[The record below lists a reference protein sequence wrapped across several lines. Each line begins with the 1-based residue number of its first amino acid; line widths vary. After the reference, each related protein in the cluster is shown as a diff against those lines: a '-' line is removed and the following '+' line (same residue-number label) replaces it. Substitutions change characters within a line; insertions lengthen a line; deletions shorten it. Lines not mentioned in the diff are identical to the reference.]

1 MDGSCACK
9 AGWSFVDC
17 SRQEIT
23 TFMIKSDFTEGPEGW
38 TVYNNSCSGV
48 LDELLED
55 SFDLFAI
62 NSDSLMRG
70 ACSDTFSG
78 GDSGLLWEGISGYL
92 HLTDKLTRDA
102 ASELAYLRAPPK
114 FTGDLLSQNLYNASI
129 TYSLHMVGE
138 RAGSFSSKG
147 SPHEEAHQTSAY
159 DIILIGGLPRYKREI
174 PSWGTSDQVYSWVRT
189 NFPELS
195 VNSRLTRSEMIKI
208 VEQYLN
214 TPQVFLGYKVPSGQ
228 EGYPPSSCSSA
239 KCGLNFK
246 VDIVEGGEWVN
257 LDPIL
262 SGFKWSND
270 PAVHYIDGTTFTSRV
285 DGAPYNPFSGY
296 TEDTFDVNSA
306 ISINTA
312 TTGRSDGG
320 TVLVQSSTRAL
331 ATDKLAADVYPEVYE
346 AVVANRRTRTGQ
358 SASFTDIAWCLSS
371 VQEILVRGDYYVQ
384 ESVDP
389 SATVIGESVRFDSF
403 GIGTFVEAENK
414 EQISLLNYYR
424 QYAADYSSAY
434 LDELYQDLRP
444 TVCAGRWYLKGEPD
458 PQLGDACKYNT
469 ADLRTQCVGMFD
481 VTSVELGDYCVI
493 RCPGYDGTV
502 TCSGFGTCG
511 LDDDDEPSCTCDSG
525 YVANATA
532 GCVAAT

>member
-1 MDGSCACK
+1 M
-9 AGWSFVDC
+9 
-17 SRQEIT
+17 
-23 TFMIKSDFTEGPEGW
+23 
-38 TVYNNSCSGV
+38 
-48 LDELLED
+48 
-55 SFDLFAI
+55 
-62 NSDSLMRG
+62 
-70 ACSDTFSG
+70 
-78 GDSGLLWEGISGYL
+78 
-92 HLTDKLTRDA
+92 
-102 ASELAYLRAPPK
+102 
-114 FTGDLLSQNLYNASI
+114 
-129 TYSLHMVGE
+129 
-138 RAGSFSSKG
+138 
-147 SPHEEAHQTSAY
+147 
-159 DIILIGGLPRYKREI
+159 
-174 PSWGTSDQVYSWVRT
+174 
-189 NFPELS
+189 
-195 VNSRLTRSEMIKI
+195 
-208 VEQYLN
+208 
-214 TPQVFLGYKVPSGQ
+214 
-228 EGYPPSSCSSA
+228 
-239 KCGLNFK
+239 
-246 VDIVEGGEWVN
+246 
-257 LDPIL
+257 
-262 SGFKWSND
+262 
-270 PAVHYIDGTTFTSRV
+270 HYIDGTTFTSRV

-525 YVANATA
+525 YVADATA